1 MQTCQQQLVQPRLSS
16 FVSDHLEHI
25 YNSIGKISTGVC
37 PEVEKIGGEGQRI
50 FSKVCVKY
58 RPKKNKLSENRGG
71 GDYPSPLEPVG
82 SDPDPL
88 GFGSGSELLRF
99 GSALGLENFADRT
112 RSKKILVQI
121 IIFFE
126 FFLIID
132 NVKAI
137 KHKTNDIKCVNLFI

>member
-1 MQTCQQQLVQPRLSS
+1 MSQLKCIINYQQIKPPHT
-16 FVSDHLEHI
+16 FD
-25 YNSIGKISTGVC
+25 
-37 PEVEKIGGEGQRI
+37 
-50 FSKVCVKY
+50 
-58 RPKKNKLSENRGG
+58 RPV
-71 GDYPSPLEPVG
+71 EPVG
-82 SDPDPL
+82 SEL
-88 GFGSGSELLRF
+88 FGSR
-99 GSALGLENFADRT
+99 SAPGLENFADRT

>member
-1 MQTCQQQLVQPRLSS
+1 MV
-16 FVSDHLEHI
+16 V
-25 YNSIGKISTGVC
+25 
-37 PEVEKIGGEGQRI
+37 
-50 FSKVCVKY
+50 SKV
-58 RPKKNKLSENRGG
+58 
-71 GDYPSPLEPVG
+71 EPVG
-82 SDPDPL
+82 SDPDPDPL
-88 GFGSGSELLRF
+88 GFGSGSESELLRSR
-99 GSALGLENFADRT
+99 SAPGLENFADRI